1 MTKQIPPYPTWPV
14 FWKFTLC
21 SILIGVM
28 TLLLT
33 PWGYILLALS
43 ITSTLFLLAPVAIL
57 TSILVVLLR
66 LYRNATGV
74 FIATLI
80 YIISGIMIMAILFGW
95 TGFFSNIENTYIII
109 ISSMPPAFIT
119 SLITLPAKS
128 NSIEKEKSP

>member
-1 MTKQIPPYPTWPV
+1 MTRQIPPYPAWPT

-66 LYRNATGV
+66 LHKNAAGV

-80 YIISGIMIMAILFGW
+80 YIISGILITSILFGW
-95 TGFFSNIENTYIII
+95 EGFFSKIENTYIVL
-109 ISSMPPAFIT
+109 ISSIPTAFTT

-128 NSIEKEKSP
+128 SHTKNEESP